1 MGMGRRK
8 QERQREL
15 WVATGS
21 LPEVPQHVFYDK
33 LNRLLDE
40 SEFDM
45 FVEELCEPHYANHLG
60 RPGIPPGRFFRMLF
74 VGYFEGLDS
83 QRGIAWRCAD
93 SRSLR
98 AFLFLEHDEASP
110 DHSSL
115 SRIQGRLPIE
125 VYEQV
130 FRFVL
135 TLADEHKLLANKT
148 VAVDSTYLEA
158 NAAMK
163 SIVRK
168 ETGED
173 WKAYVKRLAE
183 EEGVEIED
191 DNDLRTF
198 DKTRKNKKVSNAE
211 WESES
216 DADSRIMKMKDGR
229 THLAY
234 KAEHTI
240 DLDSEFL
247 LDATVYHADS
257 ADTATLTASLSAA
270 QENLEQAAVYRDI
283 DEVVADKGYHANG
296 TLADCRAWGCFGLR
310 TYIPEPNSKFER
322 RWTDKPSAFK
332 DAVYANRRRLQ
343 GDRNKRLQR
352 KRSELV
358 ERSFAHICETGG
370 ARRTWLRGLE
380 QVNKRYKIVAVARNL
395 GLVMRKLFGIGTP
408 RSLQGGFSFAYFLQL
423 AGTVLRT
430 VLSTLNRLEQSP
442 PSINATLRPTVVVI

>member
-8 QERQREL
+8 RERQQEL
-15 WVATGS
+15 WVATS
-21 LPEVPQHVFYDK
+21 ALPEVPQHVFYDK

-40 SEFDM
+40 SEFDE
-45 FVEELCEPHYANHLG
+45 FVEELCTPYYAADVG

-83 QRGIAWRCAD
+83 QRGIAWRCGD

-115 SRIQGRLPIE
+115 SRIQSRLPIS

-135 TLADEHKLLANKT
+135 ALADEHKLLANKT

-191 DNDLRTF
+191 DNDLRKF

-211 WESES
+211 WESKS

-240 DLDSEFL
+240 DLDRPVSV
-247 LDATVYHADS
+247 AMTS
-257 ADTATLTASLSAA
+257 K
-270 QENLEQAAVYRDI
+270 RD
-283 DEVVADKGYHANG
+283 
-296 TLADCRAWGCFGLR
+296 
-310 TYIPEPNSKFER
+310 
-322 RWTDKPSAFK
+322 
-332 DAVYANRRRLQ
+332 
-343 GDRNKRLQR
+343 
-352 KRSELV
+352 
-358 ERSFAHICETGG
+358 
-370 ARRTWLRGLE
+370 
-380 QVNKRYKIVAVARNL
+380 
-395 GLVMRKLFGIGTP
+395 
-408 RSLQGGFSFAYFLQL
+408 
-423 AGTVLRT
+423 
-430 VLSTLNRLEQSP
+430 
-442 PSINATLRPTVVVI
+442 

>member
-1 MGMGRRK
+1 
-8 QERQREL
+8 
-15 WVATGS
+15 
-21 LPEVPQHVFYDK
+21 
-33 LNRLLDE
+33 
-40 SEFDM
+40 
-45 FVEELCEPHYANHLG
+45 
-60 RPGIPPGRFFRMLF
+60 
-74 VGYFEGLDS
+74 
-83 QRGIAWRCAD
+83 
-93 SRSLR
+93 
-98 AFLFLEHDEASP
+98 
-110 DHSSL
+110 
-115 SRIQGRLPIE
+115 LPIE
-125 VYEQV
+125 VYDQV

-135 TLADEHKLLANKT
+135 ALADEHKLLANKT

-191 DNDLRTF
+191 DNDLRKF
-198 DKTRKNKKVSNAE
+198 DKTRKNKKASNVE

-216 DADSRIMKMKDGR
+216 DADARIMKMKDGR

-283 DEVVADKGYHANG
+283 DEVVADKGYHANE
-296 TLADCRAWGCFGLR
+296 TLADCRAWESFGLR

-322 RWTDKPSAFK
+322 RWTDKPPAFK
-332 DAVYANRRRLQ
+332 EAVYANRRRMQ
-343 GDRNKRLQR
+343 GDRGKRLQR

-370 ARRTWLRGLE
+370 ARRSWLRGLE
-380 QVNKRYKIVAVARNL
+380 QVNKRYKIVAAARNL
-395 GLVMRKLFGIGTP
+395 GLVMRKLFGIGKP
-408 RSLQGGFSFAYFLQL
+408 RCLQGGSSFVYSLQL
-423 AGTVLRT
+423 ARTAMRT
-430 VLSTLNRLEQSP
+430 VLSPLDRLEQS
-442 PSINATLRPTVVVI
+442 SRLLDTTSRPAVVAI